1 MKKRIFG
8 LLSILF
14 SIIIL
19 FGCEAKHNTE
29 TYIKKTLFDDIPTF
43 EISSTNLK
51 NGKWDKKI
59 ANTAEGENIS
69 PELTWE
75 AVDGAQSYV
84 VIMIDGVW
92 LHMDVFTEETSLA
105 EGSIARGSR
114 GEQYVGPYPSPGVT
128 HTYSVFVFALKGESG
143 KVPLSFDAGGN
154 SIDLIWQK
162 LDTDKD
168 GNRGNVIAYA
178 RLDGDYTHHK

>member
-1 MKKRIFG
+1 MKKKIIA
-8 LLSILF
+8 LLCAALTAISVC
-14 SIIIL
+14 
-19 FGCEAKHNTE
+19 GCEAKHNTE
-29 TYIKKTLFDDIPTF
+29 TYIKKTLFQDIPTF
-43 EISSTNLK
+43 EVTSTSIK

-69 PELTWE
+69 PELSWE
-75 AVDGAQSYV
+75 AVEGAESYV

-92 LHMDVFTEETSLA
+92 LHMDVFTEETHLD
-105 EGSIARGSR
+105 EGSIQRGERGS
-114 GEQYVGPYPSPGVT
+114 QYVGPYPSPGHN

-143 KVPLSFDAGGN
+143 KVPLAFDAGGN

-168 GNRGNVIAYA
+168 GNRGNVLAYG
-178 RLDGDYTHHK
+178 RLDGDYKNK